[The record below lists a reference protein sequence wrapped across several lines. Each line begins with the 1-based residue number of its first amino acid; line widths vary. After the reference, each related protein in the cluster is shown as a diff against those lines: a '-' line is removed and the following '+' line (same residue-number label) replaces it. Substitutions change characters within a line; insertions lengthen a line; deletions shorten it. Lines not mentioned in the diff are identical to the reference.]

1 MERVHERPRSI
12 TLVSL
17 LSALQSL
24 FRLVFLYLSMTGA
37 ELLEV
42 EIANSTQQMI
52 NALFLMIG
60 VVGLVTA
67 YGLYP
72 MRSWGYWGTI
82 LLSLLIVV
90 FDVWGLTI
98 QYTAT
103 LGLILPIIFVI
114 YLLGRRSKL

>member
-67 YGLYP
+67 YGLYL